1 MWEIFNIMNK
11 EQLKTTVKTLIF
23 DLLKEQTEEK
33 PEEEKP
39 EEEKPKRGPKGKP
52 GEIITKPGGG
62 GRYKKFV
69 AEAGARA
76 KKDPKGLM
84 KDLGVTS
91 AAAGDDLAQV
101 LKILNSAIHSNAIMG
116 QGYTGARKVTEEIN
130 GESINGVGISLAKLD
145 ARNGMKFI
153 SHTLQG
159 AKAAGYLNLKGG
171 LKIAPGKSAPIAI
184 LST

>member
-1 MWEIFNIMNK
+1 MNRK
-11 EQLKTTVKTLIF
+11 QLRSTIRTSLF
-23 DLLKEQTEEK
+23 DLLREQTEEK
-33 PEEEKP
+33 PEGEKP
-39 EEEKPKRGPKGKP
+39 EGEKPKRKAGPKVKP
-52 GEIITKPGGG
+52 GEIITQPGGG

-84 KDLGVTS
+84 KDLGITG

-101 LKILNSAIHSNAIMG
+101 LSILNSAIHSNMIMG
-116 QGYTGARKVTEEIN
+116 QGYTGARKVSEELN
-130 GESINGVGISLAKLD
+130 AELHNGVGISLGKLD

-159 AKAAGYLNLKGG
+159 AKIAGYLNLRGG
-171 LKIAPGKSAPIAI
+171 LKIRPGQSAPIVI
-184 LST
+184 LPA